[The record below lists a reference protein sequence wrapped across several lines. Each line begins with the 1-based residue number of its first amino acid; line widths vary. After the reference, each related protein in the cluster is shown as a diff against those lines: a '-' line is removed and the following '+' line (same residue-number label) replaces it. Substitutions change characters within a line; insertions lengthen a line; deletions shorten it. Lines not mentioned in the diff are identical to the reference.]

1 MSDNNQ
7 NIDNNIDSA
16 IENLKADVNQEQG
29 LEQNSSQEQDLTQEQ
44 DDQAITPLQALEQ
57 ERDSWQDKAL
67 RAMADAENTRR
78 IAIREKQDLQQSIIK
93 QITRDLLLIADSFER
108 ALLGKT
114 ADDADT
120 FLQGIFLTYKELN
133 KSLEKQGV
141 KKIVVNVGD
150 SFDHNFHQA
159 MGYTASDEVEAENIA
174 QVIQTGY
181 TIGNNLLRPT
191 LVMLAKKPDQE

>member
-191 LVMLAKKPDQE
+191 LVMLAKTPDQE